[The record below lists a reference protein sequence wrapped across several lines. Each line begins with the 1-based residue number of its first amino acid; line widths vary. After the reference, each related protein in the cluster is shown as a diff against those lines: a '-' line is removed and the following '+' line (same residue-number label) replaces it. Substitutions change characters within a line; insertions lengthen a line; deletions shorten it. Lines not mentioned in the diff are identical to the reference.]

1 MQIQVLKK
9 RKLKEEGEDPIYVE
23 QNHRPQLF
31 YTERDRNLMQEAWE
45 MISAHR
51 EDIVNRS
58 GASTSNVS
66 VIAPP
71 VPRVIALLQRQP

>member
-1 MQIQVLKK
+1 MQVLKK
-9 RKLKEEGEDPIYVE
+9 RKLKEEGEDAIYVE

-31 YTERDRNLMQEAWE
+31 YTERDRYLMREAWD

-58 GASTSNVS
+58 GASPS
-66 VIAPP
+66 APP
-71 VPRVIALLQRQP
+71 VRDNVRPSVIDMLQRER